1 MKASDRDVSTNEP
14 AFGGS
19 FVMRA
24 YNVMMKLFV
33 GKRSAW
39 FVVFL
44 SCGGL
49 LGYAYYAQFF
59 LGLEPCPLC
68 ILQRL
73 GFMVMGVFALGAAIH
88 GPASWGR
95 WVWGVPVLAGGAWG
109 IVTAG
114 RHVWLQNLPADQ
126 VPDCG
131 PSMYFMLDTGFP
143 LSEILNEAFTG
154 AGDCAEVDWVFLGL
168 SMPFWTLIWYVGLS
182 LVVLLALLTR
192 RHVRTR

>member
-1 MKASDRDVSTNEP
+1 MVCSVSFMWRAVGLCLLRP
-14 AFGGS
+14 VFFGAGAVPAVHIAAFG
-19 FVMRA
+19 FH
-24 YNVMMKLFV
+24 
-33 GKRSAW
+33 
-39 FVVFL
+39 
-44 SCGGL
+44 
-49 LGYAYYAQFF
+49 GYGRVCA
-59 LGLEPCPLC
+59 GRGHPRPR
-68 ILQRL
+68 I
-73 GFMVMGVFALGAAIH
+73 M
-88 GPASWGR
+88 GR

-154 AGDCAEVDWVFLGL
+154 AGDCAEVDWTFLGL